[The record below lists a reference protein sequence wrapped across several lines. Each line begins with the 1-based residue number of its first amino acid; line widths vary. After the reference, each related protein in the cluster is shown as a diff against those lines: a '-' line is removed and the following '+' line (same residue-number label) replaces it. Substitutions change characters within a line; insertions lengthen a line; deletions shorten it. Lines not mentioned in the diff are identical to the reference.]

1 MASAT
6 AAKPCWSAAT
16 LCAGVTFRVAADT
29 AALTI
34 VCCVRVTRGEEVT
47 TAK

>member
-6 AAKPCWSAAT
+6 AAKPCWNAVK
-16 LCAGVTFRVAADT
+16 LCAGMTFRVAADT

-34 VCCVRVTRGEEVT
+34 VCCVRVTRGEVT